1 MSNLLFSLLLYT
13 APAVLVGGFFAYR
26 GKNTG
31 LSWHPVEYALIFL
44 AWPVMQLVAILFF
57 GSLDQAMEASAFVR
71 DWYVLFSIVGGVLGG
86 LSLAA
91 RLMFRKVR
99 LPGVVLTGLWALFL
113 SIFNVQFDI
122 LIALVFGNARVRW
135 LKSI

>member
-1 MSNLLFSLLLYT
+1 MCNLLFSLLLYT
-13 APAVLVGGFFAYR
+13 VPSVLVGGAVAYR

-57 GSLDQAMEASAFVR
+57 GSLDQALDASAFIR
-71 DWYVLFSIVGGVLGG
+71 DWYVLFSIVAGFLGG
-86 LSLAA
+86 LSLAT
-91 RLMFRKVR
+91 RLIFRKSR
-99 LPGVVLTGLWALFL
+99 LPGLALTGLGAVFL

-122 LIALVFGNARVRW
+122 FVALILVAPG
-135 LKSI
+135 SGG